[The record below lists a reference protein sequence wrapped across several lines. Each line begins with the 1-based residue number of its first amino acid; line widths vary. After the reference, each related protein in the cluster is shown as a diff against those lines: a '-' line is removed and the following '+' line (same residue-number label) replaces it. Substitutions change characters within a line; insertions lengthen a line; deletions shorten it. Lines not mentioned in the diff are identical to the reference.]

1 MVNLFFNQNPNEP
14 ILELNTPNVGSDKQE
29 ELALNYRKIYIND
42 EVNKESIFT
51 AVYFLQKIYE
61 EDSKRGIK
69 PPISIFIN
77 SVGGYCSE
85 GFILVDM
92 IDQLKTKG
100 YVINTIVT
108 GMAFSFGVVLALAG
122 TKRYCYKH
130 GDYMLHTVQIT
141 PPTASL
147 PEMQRT
153 IKNAER
159 IQSNIEEYVLAH
171 SKITKEQ
178 LHAFIDDGNDWYFNA
193 TEAVEY
199 GFCDEI
205 I

>member
-1 MVNLFFNQNPNEP
+1 MTLNQNPNEP
-14 ILELNTPNVGSDKQE
+14 ILELNNSNAGGDKQE

-42 EVNKESIFT
+42 EINKETVFS

-61 EDSKRGIK
+61 EDSRRNIK

-92 IDQLKTKG
+92 IDQLKVKG
-100 YVINTIVT
+100 YTINTIVT
-108 GMAFSFGVVLALAG
+108 GMAYSFGVVLALAG
-122 TKRYCYKH
+122 SKKYCYRH
-130 GDYMLHTVQIT
+130 ADYMLHTVQIS
-141 PPTASL
+141 PPSASL

-153 IKNAER
+153 MRNAER
-159 IQSNIEEYVLAH
+159 IQSNIEEYVLNN

-178 LHAFIDDGNDWYFNA
+178 LDGFIKDGTDWYFTSND
-193 TEAVEY
+193 AVVY
-199 GFCDEI
+199 GICDEI